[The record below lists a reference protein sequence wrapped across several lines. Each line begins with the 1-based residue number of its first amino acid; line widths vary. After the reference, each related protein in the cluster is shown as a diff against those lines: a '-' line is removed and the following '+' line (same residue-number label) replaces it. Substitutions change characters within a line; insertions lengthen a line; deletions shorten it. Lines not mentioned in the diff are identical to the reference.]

1 MYLIILLFILN
12 IFNIILII
20 IIIIIILF
28 IIQIILKI
36 YFKKKLILISII
48 IIYKINKCPLFNL
61 NPPLKTIPKS

>member
-1 MYLIILLFILN
+1 MYLILLLFILN

-20 IIIIIILF
+20 IILF

-36 YFKKKLILISII
+36 YLKKKLILISII